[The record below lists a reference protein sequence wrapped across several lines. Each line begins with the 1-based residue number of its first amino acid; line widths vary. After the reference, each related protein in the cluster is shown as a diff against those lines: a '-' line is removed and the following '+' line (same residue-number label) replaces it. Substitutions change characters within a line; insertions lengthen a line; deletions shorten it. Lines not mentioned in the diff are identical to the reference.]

1 MRDIYRQMLDSE
13 DFENDFTDAEAI
25 EAEIEILDEAYRNA
39 YAVAVGNISIKQLI
53 SNSSEMIFLPFDP
66 NDTKTFVLVM
76 DDIIEY
82 FEQNQEYEKCAEL
95 ITVKEKFDDFR

>member
-1 MRDIYRQMLDSE
+1 MLEAE
-13 DFENDFTDAEAI
+13 DFNDDFTDAEAI

-66 NDTKTFVLVM
+66 NNTETFFLII

-95 ITVKEKFDDFR
+95 ITVKKKFDDVR

>member
-1 MRDIYRQMLDSE
+1 MKDIYKQMLESE
-13 DFENDFTDAEAI
+13 NFEDDFTDAEAI

-39 YAVAVGNISIKQLI
+39 YAVAVGNVSIQQLI

-66 NDTKTFVLVM
+66 NDTETFVLII

-82 FEQNQEYEKCAEL
+82 FEQNQEYEKCAKL
-95 ITVKEKFDDFR
+95 IIVKKKLNDAR